1 MPSSLFNLV
10 DKIKS
15 LGDDDPGL
23 TTTPRET
30 GKRYKDY
37 ELVEDLNTG
46 DIVIKKRTEGGATV
60 GDECFEPIDSEEVMI
75 YRAKQKTE
83 TGTLPED
90 YEELTARP
98 SYPDGD
104 LDDVEDGLDN
114 LDEILNEVGEK
125 RAKQAGGG
133 IAYLLGE

>member
-1 MPSSLFNLV
+1 
-10 DKIKS
+10 
-15 LGDDDPGL
+15 
-23 TTTPRET
+23 
-30 GKRYKDY
+30 
-37 ELVEDLNTG
+37 
-46 DIVIKKRTEGGATV
+46 
-60 GDECFEPIDSEEVMI
+60 MI

-83 TGTLPED
+83 TGTLSED
-90 YEELTARP
+90 YQELTARP